1 MAIGRRVIEPIN
13 MHNTHHTIHTDKRGV
28 TLVELLVAMFIMSLV
43 VAAGFML
50 QNNIFMLNKV
60 LFGTLS
66 AQGEAR
72 QALRQFTS
80 DIRTAT
86 PSSTGSY
93 PIAQA
98 GTSSV
103 TFYANIDNDTL
114 IERVRYFASSTTL
127 KRGILKP
134 SGSPL
139 VYDAASET
147 ITDLVHGIANG
158 TTSIF
163 TYFDGAYDGSTTT
176 TPLAQP
182 VATQLIRLVKIYLVV
197 DQDPKQPPA
206 SEVFT
211 TQITPR
217 NL

>member
-1 MAIGRRVIEPIN
+1 
-13 MHNTHHTIHTDKRGV
+13 MHNDQRGV
-28 TLVELLVAMFIMSLV
+28 TLIELLVAMFIMSLV
-43 VAAGFML
+43 VTAGFML
-50 QNNIFMLNKV
+50 QNDIFKLNKI
-60 LFGTLS
+60 LFGQLS
-66 AQGEAR
+66 AQGEAQ

-80 DIRTAT
+80 DMRTAV

-98 GTSSV
+98 STSSI
-103 TFYANIDNDTL
+103 TFYANVDSDTL
-114 IERVRYFASSTTL
+114 VERIRYFASSTTL
-127 KRGILKP
+127 KRGVLKP

-139 VYDAASET
+139 VYNSASEK

-158 TTSIF
+158 TTSMF
-163 TYFDGAYDGSTTT
+163 NYFDSTYTGAATN

-182 VATQLIRLVKIYLVV
+182 VATQLIRLVQLYLIV
-197 DQDPKQPPA
+197 DQDPARSPA
-206 SEVFT
+206 AEVFT